1 MHEAFIAVLL
11 IVGII
16 IVGFVIAMFAA
27 IFTVTGEISEE
38 EEQRYIRYM
47 LADCAEDKKEQTK
60 PATKQEEVEDNYG
73 SEQTN

>member
-16 IVGFVIAMFAA
+16 IVGFVITMFAA